1 MYKHKNGL
9 RNLFVSDE
17 WHANN
22 LSTTFEGKQAE
33 NIVLSMPFW
42 TRVENCLRASQPL
55 LIALRIAGRDETPAV
70 PEIMTAMDIAKS
82 SIKDALK
89 ENPDLL
95 KEVMVCYE
103 KRWENQMEQQLYG
116 AALFLNPSN
125 FFAIREKD
133 KRQAARLRS
142 MFNDVL
148 WKMVIDDNEL
158 TKISKQAYE
167 YERSEGDCFSRP
179 VVISHRDKR
188 SPCKFSQLKFLYLLK
203 LLFGYNELINIK
215 ICCSPLVGFILWPS
229 V

>member
-70 PEIMTAMDIAKS
+70 PEIMTAMDVAKS

-116 AALFLNPSN
+116 TALFLNPSN

-148 WKMVIDDNEL
+148 WKMVIDD
-158 TKISKQAYE
+158 Q
-167 YERSEGDCFSRP
+167 D
-179 VVISHRDKR
+179 
-188 SPCKFSQLKFLYLLK
+188 
-203 LLFGYNELINIK
+203 
-215 ICCSPLVGFILWPS
+215 
-229 V
+229 

>member
-70 PEIMTAMDIAKS
+70 PEIMTAMDVAKS

-116 AALFLNPSN
+116 AALFLNPSI
-125 FFAIREKD
+125 FFCHTGKGQETSCKAKVHVQRCFMED
-133 KRQAARLRS
+133 
-142 MFNDVL
+142 
-148 WKMVIDDNEL
+148 
-158 TKISKQAYE
+158 
-167 YERSEGDCFSRP
+167 GD
-179 VVISHRDKR
+179 
-188 SPCKFSQLKFLYLLK
+188 
-203 LLFGYNELINIK
+203 
-215 ICCSPLVGFILWPS
+215 
-229 V
+229 